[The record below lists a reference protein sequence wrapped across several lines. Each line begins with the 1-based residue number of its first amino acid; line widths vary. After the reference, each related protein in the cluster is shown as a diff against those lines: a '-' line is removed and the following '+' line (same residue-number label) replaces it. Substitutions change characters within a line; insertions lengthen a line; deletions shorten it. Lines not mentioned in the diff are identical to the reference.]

1 MPPCVAAD
9 RRPKTNSTALKGVP
23 PLLALVLLLCE
34 TTCCLPAPAQHQK
47 GSRASA
53 ASSRQPSSP
62 NQAKSA
68 SPRQTSPPN
77 QAKSA
82 TPARVNSQETR
93 LKVWKLKQTGDILGE
108 RYIYVCKEGFKIFYP
123 KAHYAITS
131 GPPDWKVT
139 FYNVDRK
146 SIYSTTMDGW
156 QKSLNIR
163 SKAAAQIFFPDKFEL
178 KPGKPKLVA
187 GEIADCLLF
196 KSKQK
201 VDLDSIYMSEFYLS
215 NRIEV
220 PIEMQKFFAYSWGK
234 DVSRRQ
240 PLRIVLILGNGYRST
255 KIDTEKVEREL
266 LPADFFQ
273 PPQNYKPAKNAD
285 EVILGTGLIN
295 DIVDDLGKQ
304 LGTGR

>member
-9 RRPKTNSTALKGVP
+9 HRPQNRSRAPKGVSL
-23 PLLALVLLLCE
+23 LLALVLTLCE
-34 TTCCLPAPAQHQK
+34 TACCLPAPAQPQK

-62 NQAKSA
+62 NQAKAA
-68 SPRQTSPPN
+68 SSRQASSSN
-77 QAKSA
+77 QAKA
-82 TPARVNSQETR
+82 ARPARVNSPETR
-93 LKVWKLKQTGDILGE
+93 LKVWKLKQTGDILGD
-108 RYIYVCKEGFKIFYP
+108 RYIYVCKEGFKVFYP

-163 SKAAAQIFFPDKFEL
+163 SKAAAQIFFPDRFEI

-196 KSKQK
+196 KSKQR

-273 PPQNYKPAKNAD
+273 APRNYKPAKNAD

>member
-9 RRPKTNSTALKGVP
+9 HRPQTSSRTLNGVL
-23 PLLALVLLLCE
+23 PLLALVLIFCE
-34 TTCCLPAPAQHQK
+34 TAFCLPAKAQPLK
-47 GSRASA
+47 GSRPSA
-53 ASSRQPSSP
+53 ASPRQPGSP
-62 NQAKSA
+62 NQANAA
-68 SPRQTSPPN
+68 SPRQASPPN
-77 QAKSA
+77 QAKA
-82 TPARVNSQETR
+82 PTPARLISQETR

-108 RYIYVCKEGFKIFYP
+108 RYIYVCKEGFKVFYP

-131 GPPDWKVT
+131 GPPHWKVT

-163 SKAAAQIFFPDKFEL
+163 SKAAAQIFFPDKFEI

-234 DVSRRQ
+234 AVSRRQ
-240 PLRIVLILGNGYRST
+240 PLRIVLVLGNGYRST

-273 PPQNYKPAKNAD
+273 PPRNYKPAKNAD